1 MKKVIL
7 VTGAAGFIGSKLCSG
22 LYSKGFKVIAC
33 DDLSNG
39 KKKNLLR
46 EIKFLKLDISK
57 LNQIKKLPKKVD
69 YIFHLAGQSS
79 GEKSFED
86 PQNDFQRNFI
96 TTFNLIEYAKKN
108 SIKNFFYASS
118 MSVYGNETSRAKI
131 KDNCKPLSFYGLHKK
146 LSEDYILK
154 NKKNFNFSIFRMFNV
169 YGPGQNLIDDKQ
181 GMVSIYLSSLIRK
194 NKIIVKGSLNRY
206 RDLIYIDDV
215 VDIWIEAISN
225 KKFKNKVINLG
236 TGIKNKVSRILNT
249 LKYLHDKKTS
259 IYIKNSTPGDQKGI
273 YADKSIFKITKKKK
287 FINIKE
293 GFKKFYLWAKK
304 IDLNE

>member
-1 MKKVIL
+1 MI
-7 VTGAAGFIGSKLCSG
+7 
-22 LYSKGFKVIAC
+22 
-33 DDLSNG
+33 
-39 KKKNLLR
+39 
-46 EIKFLKLDISK
+46 
-57 LNQIKKLPKKVD
+57 
-69 YIFHLAGQSS
+69 
-79 GEKSFED
+79 
-86 PQNDFQRNFI
+86 
-96 TTFNLIEYAKKN
+96 
-108 SIKNFFYASS
+108 
-118 MSVYGNETSRAKI
+118 
-131 KDNCKPLSFYGLHKK
+131 
-146 LSEDYILK
+146 
-154 NKKNFNFSIFRMFNV
+154 
-169 YGPGQNLIDDKQ
+169 
-181 GMVSIYLSSLIRK
+181 SIYLSSLIRK

-273 YADKSIFKITKKKK
+273 FADKSIFKITKKKK
-287 FINIKE
+287 FTNIKE